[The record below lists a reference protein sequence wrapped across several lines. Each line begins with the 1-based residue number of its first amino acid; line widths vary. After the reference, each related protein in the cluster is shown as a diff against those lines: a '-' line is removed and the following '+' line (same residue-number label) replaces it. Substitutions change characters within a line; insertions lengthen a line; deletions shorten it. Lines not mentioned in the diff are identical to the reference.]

1 MINLSDKQKG
11 MSFAFLGI
19 LLLTPDSLLIR
30 LLSLDSWELIFY
42 RGFVPSIFLTI
53 LLSFYYKKN
62 FFHSILVL
70 GFAGIF
76 NAFLIFL
83 GNVTFVLSIQN
94 TNVANTLIMV
104 SLTPFIAALLSSF
117 FLKEHPNLRTWIT
130 ILICFSFVFFIFYDS
145 YESNRIFGDL
155 LGIASA
161 TAVGASSVIIR
172 YGKSNN
178 FIPSLL
184 IAKIFIVIFAIFLV
198 EDIYLDK
205 TDFYLV
211 LLMGF
216 FTVFL
221 PFLLITIAPRY
232 IPAHEVQLFFLLETV
247 LGPIWVWLVINE
259 QPSIKTLIGGIG
271 IILTILIYSIVELKS
286 KKNQ

>member
-1 MINLSDKQKG
+1 M
-11 MSFAFLGI
+11 
-19 LLLTPDSLLIR
+19 
-30 LLSLDSWELIFY
+30 
-42 RGFVPSIFLTI
+42 
-53 LLSFYYKKN
+53 
-62 FFHSILVL
+62 
-70 GFAGIF
+70 
-76 NAFLIFL
+76 
-83 GNVTFVLSIQN
+83 
-94 TNVANTLIMV
+94 
-104 SLTPFIAALLSSF
+104 
-117 FLKEHPNLRTWIT
+117 RTWIT

-271 IILTILIYSIVELKS
+271 IILTILVYSIIELKS

>member
-1 MINLSDKQKG
+1 MYKN
-11 MSFAFLGI
+11 
-19 LLLTPDSLLIR
+19 LLI
-30 LLSLDSWELIFY
+30 I
-42 RGFVPSIFLTI
+42 I
-53 LLSFYYKKN
+53 LFIPL
-62 FFHSILVL
+62 
-70 GFAGIF
+70 FAGTTGKIK
-76 NAFLIFL
+76 
-83 GNVTFVLSIQN
+83 GNVLDAIS
-94 TNVANTLIMV
+94 
-104 SLTPFIAALLSSF
+104 
-117 FLKEHPNLRTWIT
+117 KEP
-130 ILICFSFVFFIFYDS
+130 ILGCV
-145 YESNRIFGDL
+145 
-155 LGIASA
+155 
-161 TAVGASSVIIR
+161 
-172 YGKSNN
+172 
-178 FIPSLL
+178 
-184 IAKIFIVIFAIFLV
+184 
-198 EDIYLDK
+198 IYLDK

>member
-117 FLKEHPNLRTWIT
+117 FLKEHPNFRTWIT
-130 ILICFSFVFFIFYDS
+130 IIVCFSFVFFIFYDS

-155 LGIASA
+155 FGIASA

-198 EDIYLDK
+198 DDIYLDK